1 MPTCAILQSSGT
13 IDYYCDAARHLPCIV
28 LAIYRYA
35 VLHEER
41 ASNESDRIFDII
53 HSIKRSTLGAD
64 DRVLH
69 TPIEHS
75 KTMDNKYT
83 REERD
88 TSGGKECY
96 VIQYYT
102 IPLSAAAEISAIIH
116 SSNRK

>member
-1 MPTCAILQSSGT
+1 MPTCAILLSSGT
-13 IDYYCDAARHLPCIV
+13 IDYYCNAARHSLCIV

-53 HSIKRSTLGAD
+53 HSIKRSTLGAV

-88 TSGGKECY
+88 TSGGQGYY
-96 VIQYYT
+96 VIQY
-102 IPLSAAAEISAIIH
+102 
-116 SSNRK
+116 

>member
-1 MPTCAILQSSGT
+1 M
-13 IDYYCDAARHLPCIV
+13 RHATPLTMYSTV

-53 HSIKRSTLGAD
+53 HSIKRSTLSAV

-75 KTMDNKYT
+75 NTMDNTYT

-88 TSGGKECY
+88 TSGGKEYY
-96 VIQYYT
+96 VIQYYM

>member
-1 MPTCAILQSSGT
+1 M
-13 IDYYCDAARHLPCIV
+13 
-28 LAIYRYA
+28 
-35 VLHEER
+35 HEER

-53 HSIKRSTLGAD
+53 HFIKRSTLSAV
-64 DRVLH
+64 DRVLY

-88 TSGGKECY
+88 TSGGKEYY

-102 IPLSAAAEISAIIH
+102 IYPLLERYRSHHPFIEPKVT
-116 SSNRK
+116 RGKVDV

>member
-1 MPTCAILQSSGT
+1 MIGDFDASMCYIAILRYDRLLLRCGT
-13 IDYYCDAARHLPCIV
+13 PRHLPCTV

-53 HSIKRSTLGAD
+53 HSIKRSTLGAV

-75 KTMDNKYT
+75 NTMDNTYT

-88 TSGGKECY
+88 TSGGKGYY

-102 IPLSAAAEISAIIH
+102 IPKVI
-116 SSNRK
+116 RGKVDV